1 VVWFMVVVFDVGFV
15 CVSGWELV
23 GRVRPGGEGWWPA
36 RVVGGGVVVG
46 GWGWG
51 GV

>member
-1 VVWFMVVVFDVGFV
+1 MVWFMVVVLGV

-23 GRVRPGGEGWWPA
+23 GRVRTGGEGWWAA
-36 RVVGGGVVVG
+36 RVVGRGVVVG
-46 GWGWG
+46 GWVWG